1 MAESMQ
7 AQSKGGPSPEIFGWF
22 FVAAGLA
29 FFLLGQ
35 ALSIALILPARFFKQ
50 RKYYLFSFILA
61 CLACVCFPF
70 GTILGVL
77 TIIMLARPAVK
88 EIYGR
93 VSLLPVFQL
102 QIGDVAEGNAHRGG
116 FAAALC
122 LMGVG
127 VVKAATTVLL
137 VNRVH
142 GLL

>member
-7 AQSKGGPSPEIFGWF
+7 AQSKGGPSPEIFGSF

-93 VSLLPVFQL
+93 VSKRHSCRFTDRRRDRIKRQECRFYPSSSSRSGMWLKAMRIGAASL
-102 QIGDVAEGNAHRGG
+102 QRCA
-116 FAAALC
+116 
-122 LMGVG
+122 
-127 VVKAATTVLL
+127 
-137 VNRVH
+137 
-142 GLL
+142 